1 MTLIQNSEILGKFLF
16 LRYWENPWAVT
27 GRINMEEIEKE
38 RKRKSMP
45 KCTATPTNANAQ
57 TENFYS
63 PGVSTDDEEAS

>member
-1 MTLIQNSEILGKFLF
+1 
-16 LRYWENPWAVT
+16 
-27 GRINMEEIEKE
+27 MEEIEKE

-63 PGVSTDDEEAS
+63 PGVSTDDEEAN